1 MSMLRYSVLNC
12 HFQELALAIGTHC
25 NRAIY
30 GARVFAAVDE
40 FAPHYLLLVLRTGIN
55 PGPAEIYDYRQDSA
69 IKRTRRSARYN
80 CLVIAKRVEEILVIC
95 ISGSHVSIPIKAFKN
110 RSFQI

>member
-1 MSMLRYSVLNC
+1 MSMLSYSVLNC

-40 FAPHYLLLVLRTGIN
+40 FAPHYLLLVLQTGIN
-55 PGPAEIYDYRQDSA
+55 PSPAEIYAYRLGGA
-69 IKRTRRSARYN
+69 IEKRRQSARYD
-80 CLVIAKRVEEILVIC
+80 CSAITKWIEAIL
-95 ISGSHVSIPIKAFKN
+95 K
-110 RSFQI
+110 